1 MTPKLFLRL
10 SRAVDVGAA
19 TVQERDRI
27 TAAAQRA
34 RSFEDLPADVRVLV
48 ERLERRP
55 V

>member
-1 MTPKLFLRL
+1 MTPQLFMRL

-19 TVQERDRI
+19 SVEERARI

-34 RSFEDLPADVRVLV
+34 RAFEDLPVEVRALV
-48 ERLERRP
+48 ERLERPP